1 MQISVTSSSKGLN
14 RMLERLTKIERN
26 IDSTLVSE
34 LTPVKDK
41 GVKQLKDATPVD
53 SGKTRE
59 SWDGSVEKVAKG
71 LEIIFSNSNKTKT
84 NIPIPIL
91 IRNGHV
97 TGTGGYVPPND
108 FMTPV
113 IKSIVKE
120 SSEKVKKVMTS
131 GK

>member
-1 MQISVTSSSKGLN
+1 MMKICYTTRNRKGN
-14 RMLERLTKIERN
+14 VGIMPEENQR
-26 IDSTLVSE
+26 
-34 LTPVKDK
+34 K

-71 LEIIFSNSNKTKT
+71 VDIIFSNSNKTKT